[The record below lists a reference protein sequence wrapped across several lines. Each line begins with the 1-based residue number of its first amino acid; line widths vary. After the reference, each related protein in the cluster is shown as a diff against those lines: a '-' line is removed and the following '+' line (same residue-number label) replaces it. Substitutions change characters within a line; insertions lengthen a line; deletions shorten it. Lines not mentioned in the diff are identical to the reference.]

1 MEARLPAAADAAAAA
16 PWNGRGGSSGGLA
29 AGAAGPSK
37 EEATRLLRAQRLSM
51 ADGGPAAKRHRSGVP
66 SSPAAGGLARSN
78 SDALDSAVPLRNV
91 RHRSL
96 LPLSS
101 VVQVFTTAALPDY
114 SLPWQ
119 VCPQQTSTGS
129 GFAFTERRTGRRLI
143 ITNAHVAAAKNAVLR
158 VQLHGSPDKLR
169 AKVLAIGNDCDLAI
183 LELASGAGDDP
194 ESAEAEAF
202 WSAVQ
207 PVQISEELPQL
218 YEEVHVV
225 GFPGQFSSICVTA
238 GIVSRI
244 CVQSY
249 NQPSPCP
256 LLTIQID
263 AAINPGNSG
272 GPAFDEDGRLIGVA
286 FLKHVGHDVDNT
298 GYLIPVPVVENFLD
312 RALSADGYHGM
323 PCVPFRFQSLE
334 NAAFRKSLEMVPQK
348 HSGVYIKE
356 VAKLGALA
364 GKLKQGDVVLQ
375 IDGQRIGNDMTVHF
389 RDTESVDFRHR
400 ITGAKKGSTTEL
412 RILRKG
418 KEITVSAVLPGN
430 THHLLCPRYHE
441 LDCVPTFLI
450 VGGLV
455 FVPLTGSL
463 YEALSGGDDGLGP
476 ASDVYLPGVL
486 ADKLWAFKQKEG
498 QQVIVLLR
506 VLTADCNL
514 GYYPSGAVRT
524 LSALNG
530 TKINSMEQLVT
541 EVYETSAASKY
552 LKFKFGSFSAT
563 GDSDAEVDEK
573 ETGDIIVL
581 DREEAMSS
589 EKEVLSTH
597 RIDTALSEDLRSL
610 RSS

>member
-1 MEARLPAAADAAAAA
+1 
-16 PWNGRGGSSGGLA
+16 
-29 AGAAGPSK
+29 
-37 EEATRLLRAQRLSM
+37 M
-51 ADGGPAAKRHRSGVP
+51 AEGGPAAKRHRPSVP
-66 SSPAAGGLARSN
+66 ASPGAGLRRSD
-78 SDALDSAVPLRNV
+78 SDALESAVPLHSV
-91 RHRSL
+91 RHRSK

-129 GFAFTERRTGRRLI
+129 GFAFTERHTGRRLI
-143 ITNAHVAAAKNAVLR
+143 VTNAHVAAATNAVLR

-183 LELASGAGDDP
+183 LELAAGDGNGDGP
-194 ESAEAEAF
+194 EAAEATAF

-207 PVQISEELPQL
+207 PVQISEDLPQL

-272 GPAFDEDGRLIGVA
+272 GPAFDENGRLIGVA
-286 FLKHVGHDVDNT
+286 FLKSVGHDVDNT
-298 GYLIPVPVVENFLD
+298 GYLIPVPVVENFLE
-312 RALSADGYHGM
+312 RALSEDGYKGM

-334 NAAFRKSLEMVPQK
+334 NEAFRKSLQMVPRK

-364 GKLKQGDVVLQ
+364 EKLKQGDVLLQ

-400 ITGAKKGSTTEL
+400 ITGTRKGSKTTL
-412 RILRKG
+412 RVLRKG
-418 KEITVSAVLPGN
+418 KELTVSAELPGN

-463 YEALSGGDDGLGP
+463 YEALSGGDDGMGGM
-476 ASDVYLPGVL
+476 SDVYLPGVL

-498 QQVIVLLR
+498 QQMILLLR

-524 LSALNG
+524 LTALNG
-530 TKINSMEQLVT
+530 NKISSMEQLVK
-541 EVYETSAASKY
+541 EVYEGSSASSKY
-552 LKFKFGSFSAT
+552 LKFKFGSFSTAT
-563 GDSDAEVDEK
+563 SSEGAASRDEDVDEDDS
-573 ETGDIIVL
+573 GDMIVL

-589 EKEVLSTH
+589 EKEVLATH
-597 RIDTALSEDLRSL
+597 RIDTVLSEDLRAL
-610 RSS
+610 RPAA

>member
-1 MEARLPAAADAAAAA
+1 
-16 PWNGRGGSSGGLA
+16 
-29 AGAAGPSK
+29 
-37 EEATRLLRAQRLSM
+37 M
-51 ADGGPAAKRHRSGVP
+51 ADGGPAGPAAKRHRASVP
-66 SSPAAGGLARSN
+66 SSPGVNGLVRSS
-78 SDALDSAVPLRNV
+78 SDALDSAVPLR
-91 RHRSL
+91 RYRSK

-143 ITNAHVAAAKNAVLR
+143 VTNAHVAAAKNAVLR

-183 LELASGAGDDP
+183 LQLASESGDDS

-207 PVQISEELPQL
+207 PIQIAEELPQL

-249 NQPSPCP
+249 NHPSPSP

-272 GPAFDEDGRLIGVA
+272 GPAFDEDGQLIGVA

-312 RALSADGYHGM
+312 RALESPDGYQGM

-334 NAAFRKSLEMVPQK
+334 NAAIRKSLQMVPQK

-412 RILRKG
+412 RVLRNG
-418 KEITVSAVLPGN
+418 KEITISAVLPGN

-455 FVPLTGSL
+455 FVPLTGGL
-463 YEALSGGDDGLGP
+463 YEAVQGGDDGMGP

-524 LSALNG
+524 LRALNG
-530 TKINSMEQLVT
+530 TKIYSMEQLVK
-541 EVYETSAASKY
+541 EVYETSAASQY
-552 LKFKFGSFSAT
+552 LKFKFGSFSSST
-563 GDSDAEVDEK
+563 DSDTEPDEE

-581 DREEAMSS
+581 DRKEAMSS
-589 EKEVLSTH
+589 EKEVLATH

-610 RSS
+610 RPS